1 MGISTDGQLSFGIAL
16 EEGIELPWDDEE
28 GEEDIEY
35 WWIYDVLK
43 FKHSFEAYDDSGN
56 RIVSVE
62 KVSEYFD
69 EKFKFLKKNP
79 LPIEL
84 VYHCS
89 YDSPMFILAVI
100 DKSFNASRGYPK
112 EIKPENLTISQ
123 EEISILTNFVEKFN
137 IEIGEEIPKWWLSS
151 IWG

>member
-1 MGISTDGQLSFGIAL
+1 MSISTDGQLSFGIAL
-16 EEGIELPWDDEE
+16 EEDIELPWNNENENDIDD
-28 GEEDIEY
+28 
-35 WWIYDVLK
+35 WWVYNVLK
-43 FKHSFEAYDDSGN
+43 FKHS
-56 RIVSVE
+56 VSDRT
-62 KVSEYFD
+62 VSEYFD

-79 LPIEL
+79 LPIKL

-100 DKSFNASRGYPK
+100 DKSFEASRGYPK

-123 EEISILTNFVEKFN
+123 EEISILNNFVEKFN
-137 IEIGEEIPKWWLSS
+137 IEIGEEIPRWWLSS